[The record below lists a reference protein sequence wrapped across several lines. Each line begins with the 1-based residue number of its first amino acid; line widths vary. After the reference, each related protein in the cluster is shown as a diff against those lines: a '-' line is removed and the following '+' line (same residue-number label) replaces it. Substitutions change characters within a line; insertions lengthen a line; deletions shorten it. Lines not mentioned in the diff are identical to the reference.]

1 MASSIVKC
9 CLQAQEGCDVLFR
22 KKCVLDKFHS
32 SMTCSVAHHEFNVNK
47 STILYIQEKKEGICF
62 ACDTAP

>member
-1 MASSIVKC
+1 MKC
-9 CLQAQEGCDVLFR
+9 AYKH
-22 KKCVLDKFHS
+22 KKAVMCFLGKNVCHS
-32 SMTCSVAHHEFNVNK
+32 SMTCSAAHHESNVNK